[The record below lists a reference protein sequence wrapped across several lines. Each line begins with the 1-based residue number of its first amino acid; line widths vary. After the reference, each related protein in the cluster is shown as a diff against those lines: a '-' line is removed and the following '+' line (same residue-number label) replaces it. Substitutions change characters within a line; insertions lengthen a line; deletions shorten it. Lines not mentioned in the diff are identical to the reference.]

1 MDLRGPRD
9 PLPEGPEPP
18 LTGPPTDAVRAPAPT
33 WPVLV
38 LALGVLLAIG
48 YQTFNLVREH
58 SQLQN
63 ARTLQQGPYEQARRM
78 RTQLEG
84 IARRTQELA
93 QQGNPGASAI
103 VEQLARRGVR
113 IQPGPPPGSG
123 TAAPSSGTPATTPA
137 PAPTPS
143 R

>member
-1 MDLRGPRD
+1 MDLRGPREQSSD
-9 PLPEGPEPP
+9 EPELALEPA
-18 LTGPPTDAVRAPAPT
+18 PPVPAPAPVAAMPT

-38 LALGVLLAIG
+38 LALSVLVAIG

-58 SQLQN
+58 QQLRST
-63 ARTLQQGPYEQARRM
+63 RTAQTAPYEQARRL

-84 IARRTQELA
+84 IARRTRELA
-93 QQGNPGASAI
+93 DKGNPGAGVI

-113 IQPGPPPGSG
+113 LQQGPPPVPG
-123 TAAPSSGTPATTPA
+123 AAA
-137 PAPTPS
+137 PAPS